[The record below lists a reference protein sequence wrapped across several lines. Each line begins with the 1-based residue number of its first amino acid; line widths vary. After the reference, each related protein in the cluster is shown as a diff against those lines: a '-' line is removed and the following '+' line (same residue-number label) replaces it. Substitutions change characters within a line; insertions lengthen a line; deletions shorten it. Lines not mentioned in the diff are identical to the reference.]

1 MVEKF
6 YNKSVVKMFFF
17 LAFQNKPRERI
28 NREEKRGTIFKVH
41 RDHDSPEGWN
51 ILLFNFPV

>member
-1 MVEKF
+1 
-6 YNKSVVKMFFF
+6 MFFF